1 MQDTP
6 DSDLSQP
13 DASDSDS
20 SSHRHRKKKM
30 KRSVRIKRKAVYI
43 TALAIAWMLV
53 FAVWYYLTNRPDA
66 PPPS

>member
-1 MQDTP
+1 MQDAP

-13 DASDSDS
+13 DASDFDS
-20 SSHRHRKKKM
+20 SSHRHRKKKV